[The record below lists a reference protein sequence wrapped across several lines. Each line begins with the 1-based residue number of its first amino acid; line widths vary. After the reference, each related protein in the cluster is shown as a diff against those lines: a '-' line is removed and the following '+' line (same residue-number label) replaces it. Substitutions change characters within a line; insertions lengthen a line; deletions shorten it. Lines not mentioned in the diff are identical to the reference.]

1 METAATTL
9 EQPSRQASLGKPSF
23 TASLRKR
30 FLLLAYRISC
40 KLYTLFSRNNYYQ
53 QAVPLAL
60 YAPWNV
66 DQGFQRA
73 YQRIFANTLVDQYR
87 CFELWS
93 LVEQVQKLDEG
104 SIIEIGVWQ
113 GGTGVLM
120 AHRVATCGITDPV
133 YLCDTFSGVVKASD
147 KDSFYKGSEHAD
159 TSQAIVEQLVSQF
172 GLTQVKILKGIF
184 PDETAHLIGDDKFRL
199 CHVDVDVYQSAKD
212 VVAWVWDR
220 MVPGGIIVYDDYGFL
235 GCDGITKLV
244 EEQRALS
251 DRLVFHNL
259 NGHAIVVK
267 LA

>member
-1 METAATTL
+1 MEATATSL
-9 EQPSRQASLGKPSF
+9 EQSSRQTSLGKPPLS
-23 TASLRKR
+23 ASLRKR
-30 FLLLAYRISC
+30 CLLLAYRIFC
-40 KLYTLFSRNNYYQ
+40 KFYTLFSRDKRYQ

-60 YAPWNV
+60 YAPWNL
-66 DQGFQRA
+66 DRGFQRA
-73 YQRIFANTLVDQYR
+73 YQTIFANTLVDQYR

-93 LVEQVQKLDEG
+93 LVEQVQKLEQG

-120 AHRVATCGITDPV
+120 AHKAAECGITDPV

-147 KDSFYKGSEHAD
+147 KDSFYKGNEHAD
-159 TSQAIVEQLVSQF
+159 TSQAIVEQLVDRF

-184 PDETAHLIGDDKFRL
+184 PDETAHLIGDDRFRL

-212 VVAWVWDR
+212 VVAWVWEQI
-220 MVPGGIIVYDDYGFL
+220 VPGGIIVYDDYGFL

-244 EEQRALS
+244 EEQRALP

-267 LA
+267 LS

>member
-1 METAATTL
+1 MVANSL
-9 EQPSRQASLGKPSF
+9 EQNHENK
-23 TASLRKR
+23 TAKTKLMNSSSALRKR
-30 FLLLAYRISC
+30 FLLAAYRIFSRF
-40 KLYTLFSRNNYYQ
+40 YVLFSRDPRYQ

-60 YAPWNV
+60 YAPWKI
-66 DQGFQRA
+66 DKEFRRTYKA
-73 YQRIFANTLVDQYR
+73 IFANTLVDQYR
-87 CFELWS
+87 CYELWS
-93 LVEQVQKLDEG
+93 LVEQSQKLGHG
-104 SIIEIGVWQ
+104 SIIEVGVWQ

-120 AHRVATCGITDPV
+120 AHRALQCGITDPV

-147 KDSFYKGSEHAD
+147 KDSFYKGNEHAD
-159 TSQAIVEQLVSQF
+159 TSQVIVERLVEQF
-172 GLTQVKILKGIF
+172 GLHQVKILKGIF

-212 VVAWVWDR
+212 VVAWIWDR
-220 MVPGGIIVYDDYGFL
+220 MVIGGIIVYDDYGFL

-244 EEQRALS
+244 EEQRSLP